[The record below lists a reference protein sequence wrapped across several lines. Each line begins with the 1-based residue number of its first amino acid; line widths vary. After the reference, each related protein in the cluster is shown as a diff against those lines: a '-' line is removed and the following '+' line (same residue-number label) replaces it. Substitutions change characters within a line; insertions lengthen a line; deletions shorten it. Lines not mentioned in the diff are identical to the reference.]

1 MSKSISQA
9 LFDEV
14 HYPISFGQI
23 ENACIRRG
31 LDPDVEF
38 TQDVAVSDTYKGAL
52 ADALRSLVSSVNF
65 SEADKSVGNL
75 TDAQRT
81 LILKW
86 ANRLYSEL
94 GEDEVDDGAPLVEII
109 S

>member
-14 HYPISFGQI
+14 HYPISFGLI
-23 ENACIRRG
+23 ENACIKRG
-31 LDPDVEF
+31 IDPAADF
-38 TQDVAVSDTYKGAL
+38 TQEVALSDAYKGAL
-52 ADALRSLVSSVNF
+52 ADALYSLITSVKF
-65 SEADKSVGNL
+65 SEADKSVGAL
-75 TDAQRT
+75 TDDQRD

-86 ANRLYSEL
+86 VNRLRREL
-94 GEDEVDDGAPLVEII
+94 GEDEEEDGSEMVYIL